1 MLASGG
7 KRVKKMKWRVYLKRN
22 YDLYLLLVPALVF
35 VLIFHIIPMYGI
47 TLAFKDYDMFL
58 TDSPFRSILES
69 PWVGLKYFRK
79 LFARPEFIDAV
90 RNTLIISVAKIV
102 FVFPLPIIFAILLNE
117 VKSSKFQKV
126 LQTVVYLPH
135 FLSWAVVAGIFVS
148 LLGSTGLV
156 NSFLVSA
163 GFDKIDFLMSNHLF
177 RPVLIFSDAWKE
189 VGWSSIIYFAA
200 IAGLDQE
207 CFEAARVDGA
217 NRMQQIW
224 YVTIPGLMPT
234 IVLMLILRVGSI
246 MNAGFGQVLA
256 MYNPT
261 VYETGDI
268 IETYIYRIGLG
279 KMDFSTG
286 TAVGLFNSIIAL
298 ILVVSSN
305 AVAKKMSGKS
315 IW

>member
-1 MLASGG
+1 M
-7 KRVKKMKWRVYLKRN
+7 KKMKWRVYLKSN

>member
-1 MLASGG
+1 
-7 KRVKKMKWRVYLKRN
+7 MKWRVYLKRN

-135 FLSWAVVAGIFVS
+135 FLSWSVVAGIFVS

>member
-1 MLASGG
+1 M
-7 KRVKKMKWRVYLKRN
+7 KRMKWRVYLKRN

>member
-1 MLASGG
+1 M
-7 KRVKKMKWRVYLKRN
+7 KKMKWRVYLKRN